1 MHRPRVS
8 LFVTLLVLGLL
19 LLTSALGGAA
29 PVAPTAG
36 DDGPAGTINA
46 GVPAAP
52 IAPPEDVLWD
62 NGPLVNSPGTGPG
75 GADESIA
82 RDVTVGLSS
91 RGFNASLAGG
101 FRIADDF
108 DVTNPAGW
116 NVDSVTFYVYQGNSP
131 TSPSPITGVNYQIWD
146 GPPDDPLSMV
156 VVGDT
161 TTNRLTSTTWANMY
175 RRLESQPTDST
186 RPVMVAVTSA
196 GFFLPAGS
204 YWIDFQVDGDI
215 NYTGPWQPPVT
226 IDGQTSTGNG
236 LQSVAGAWQPIVDT
250 ALQTPLGVPF
260 VIQGTGGQPTAVA
273 LSEFSTTTG
282 TNTVVLLLAG
292 LAALAAAAVVV
303 RRRAL

>member
-8 LFVTLLVLGLL
+8 LFVSLMVLGLL

-46 GVPAAP
+46 GAPAAP
-52 IAPPEDVLWD
+52 IAAPEDVLWD

-82 RDVTVGLSS
+82 RDVTVGLAS
-91 RGFNASLAGG
+91 RGFNASLSGG

-108 DVTNPAGW
+108 DVINPAGW
-116 NVDSVTFYVYQGNSP
+116 NVDSVTFYIYMGNSP
-131 TSPSPITGVNYQIWD
+131 TSPSPLTAVNYQIWD

-156 VVGDT
+156 VYGDT
-161 TTNRLTSTTWANMY
+161 TTNRMTSTIFANMY
-175 RRLESQPTDST
+175 RRLESTPTDST
-186 RPVMVAVTSA
+186 RPVMVAVTSG
-196 GFFLPAGS
+196 GFSLAPGN

-236 LQSVAGAWQPIVDT
+236 LQSVAGAWQPIVDS

-260 VIQGTGGQPTAVA
+260 IIQGTGGQPTAVA
-273 LSEFSTTTG
+273 LSDFGTTTSS
-282 TNTVVLLLAG
+282 NTVLLLAGG
-292 LAALAAAAVVV
+292 LAALAAAALVL

>member
-1 MHRPRVS
+1 MHRTRVS
-8 LFVTLLVLGLL
+8 LFVSLMVLGLL

-36 DDGPAGTINA
+36 DDGPASAVNA
-46 GVPAAP
+46 GVAAAP
-52 IAPPEDVLWD
+52 VAAPEDVLWD

-82 RDVTVGLSS
+82 RDVTVGLAS
-91 RGFNASLAGG
+91 RGFNASLSGG

-108 DVTNPAGW
+108 TVAASGW
-116 NVDSVTFYVYQGNSP
+116 NVDSITFYVYQGNSP

-146 GPPDDPLSMV
+146 GPPDDPTSMV

-161 TTNRLTSTTWANMY
+161 TTNRLTSTTWANMF
-175 RRLESQPTDST
+175 RRLESTPDDSS

-196 GFFLPAGS
+196 GFSLAPGS

-236 LQSVAGAWQPIVDT
+236 LQSVAGAWQPIVDS

-260 VIQGTGGQPTAVA
+260 IIQGTPGQPTAVA
-273 LSEFSTTTG
+273 LSDFGTTTS
-282 TNTVVLLLAG
+282 TNTALMLLAG
-292 LAALAAAAVVV
+292 LAALTAAAFVM
-303 RRRAL
+303 RRAR